1 MKAFTF
7 RLETLL
13 HLREMSRDNAI
24 KDYAIAISNREN
36 AEIDL
41 NSAVNSLKNLNT
53 VIHQKRAVG
62 FSGFEQETFNQSIVR
77 IKEEII
83 DFNSKL
89 ADSKNI
95 ESVKRKLY
103 LQADSNCKSLHKLEE
118 KKKDEHFKREER
130 KEESE
135 LEDII
140 GARFVFN
147 RTIC

>member
-24 KDYAIAISNREN
+24 KDYAIAISNREK
-36 AEIDL
+36 AEINL
-41 NSAVNSLKNLNT
+41 RSAVNNLEKLNKEIHLKRT
-53 VIHQKRAVG
+53 IS

-77 IKEEII
+77 SKEEII

-89 ADSKNI
+89 SDSKNI
-95 ESVKRKLY
+95 ESAKRSLY
-103 LQADSNCKSLHKLEE
+103 LQADTNCKSLLKLRE
-118 KKKDEHFKREER
+118 KKKEEHLKSEEK

-135 LEDII
+135 LADII

-147 RTIC
+147 QTTH